1 MTLGQ
6 GRARRTGPPSSPAA
20 RGRGE
25 VVLAHRFRLPS
36 GLRRFAHRSTS
47 ARFQTRVAR
56 RRATGSGKSGSPVIR
71 IAFRRVVRR
80 SSATSARPRRFLP
93 STAIP
98 SKMVS
103 QRLDR
108 LCRVRRHQS
117 FSRGPCAREAGA
129 LRRARPSRS
138 TTAFLQGWRC
148 RPWCWSCRA
157 ASRCAMGVRS
167 AFRPKRQRA
176 ATPSARQLRELHLG
190 RDRP

>member
-1 MTLGQ
+1 
-6 GRARRTGPPSSPAA
+6 
-20 RGRGE
+20 
-25 VVLAHRFRLPS
+25 VLAHRFRLPS

-93 STAIP
+93 SAAIP

-108 LCRVRRHQS
+108 LCCVRRQQS
-117 FSRGPCAREAGA
+117 FSSRPLCAR
-129 LRRARPSRS
+129 SRS
-138 TTAFLQGWRC
+138 PSKSPAFQEYHPFSTWRC
-148 RPWCWSCRA
+148 RPWCWSFRA
-157 ASRCAMGVRS
+157 TWRCAMGVSS
-167 AFRPKRQRA
+167 AFRPKR
-176 ATPSARQLRELHLG
+176 LCRESSSQQPRLPLSRGG
-190 RDRP
+190 RRPDRC